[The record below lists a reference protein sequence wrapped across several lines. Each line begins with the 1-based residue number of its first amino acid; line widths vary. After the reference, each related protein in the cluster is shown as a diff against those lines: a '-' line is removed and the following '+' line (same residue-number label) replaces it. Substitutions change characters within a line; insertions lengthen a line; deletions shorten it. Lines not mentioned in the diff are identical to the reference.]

1 MEQQLQT
8 IREKALAQLAEAQ
21 DTAALE
27 QLRVSVLGKK
37 GELTGIL
44 RGMGK
49 LPAAVPGSVYA
60 DLLAAGK
67 LEDPFWRDNEDKA
80 LALMENDFLYT
91 ASFVPQAGVLDCP
104 HQVLRFEGVD
114 TTTGSTWYE
123 AGRQWSMENGIS
135 DGTNMDGA
143 ITREQLAAMLYRYA
157 KLMELDTSAT
167 ADLSKFQ
174 DAAQVSDYATEA
186 MQWANASGII
196 TGRTG
201 KLLAPQDGA
210 TRAETAA
217 MLMRFCQM
225 LE

>member
-1 MEQQLQT
+1 
-8 IREKALAQLAEAQ
+8 
-21 DTAALE
+21 
-27 QLRVSVLGKK
+27 
-37 GELTGIL
+37 
-44 RGMGK
+44 
-49 LPAAVPGSVYA
+49 
-60 DLLAAGK
+60 
-67 LEDPFWRDNEDKA
+67 
-80 LALMENDFLYT
+80 
-91 ASFVPQAGVLDCP
+91 
-104 HQVLRFEGVD
+104 
-114 TTTGSTWYE
+114 
-123 AGRQWSMENGIS
+123 
-135 DGTNMDGA
+135 MDGA